1 MMAYPGNGEESNLP
15 ECGQNNVHGSGAHAG
30 LPTETADS
38 APLTDPK
45 QLSTR
50 EFLNCSAQEIIDD
63 LNSKRKRDAAL
74 LEDFKKTLDMHCT
87 AAYNSMEAAVYNM
100 YDRNN
105 ATIQD
110 KLHELF
116 EVLER
121 TAKQEA
127 ELEEFKSALAAL
139 YSDIQGAPL

>member
-1 MMAYPGNGEESNLP
+1 
-15 ECGQNNVHGSGAHAG
+15 
-30 LPTETADS
+30 
-38 APLTDPK
+38 
-45 QLSTR
+45 
-50 EFLNCSAQEIIDD
+50 
-63 LNSKRKRDAAL
+63 
-74 LEDFKKTLDMHCT
+74 MHCT

-121 TAKQEA
+121 TGKTWNRVCKKKDLLRLVLIWLRFLATCSICKTCQGKPIFTPNVCITVATAKQEA
-127 ELEEFKSALAAL
+127 ELEEFKTALAAL

>member
-1 MMAYPGNGEESNLP
+1 MCKQYMKTPQKFSVYPVQ
-15 ECGQNNVHGSGAHAG
+15 CFVVVF
-30 LPTETADS
+30 TI
-38 APLTDPK
+38 
-45 QLSTR
+45 
-50 EFLNCSAQEIIDD
+50 FLLCS
-63 LNSKRKRDAAL
+63 LCL
-74 LEDFKKTLDMHCT
+74 DFKKTLDMHCT

-121 TAKQEA
+121 TGK
-127 ELEEFKSALAAL
+127 
-139 YSDIQGAPL
+139 I

>member
-1 MMAYPGNGEESNLP
+1 
-15 ECGQNNVHGSGAHAG
+15 
-30 LPTETADS
+30 
-38 APLTDPK
+38 
-45 QLSTR
+45 
-50 EFLNCSAQEIIDD
+50 
-63 LNSKRKRDAAL
+63 
-74 LEDFKKTLDMHCT
+74 MHCT

-121 TAKQEA
+121 TGKIWNHVWKEIVYQALFLSLTNNQNLDPGKTSFTFDVCVAITTAKQEA

>member
-1 MMAYPGNGEESNLP
+1 MCILFGVL
-15 ECGQNNVHGSGAHAG
+15 C
-30 LPTETADS
+30 TT
-38 APLTDPK
+38 
-45 QLSTR
+45 
-50 EFLNCSAQEIIDD
+50 
-63 LNSKRKRDAAL
+63 SKFIYFQRDAQCSELCL
-74 LEDFKKTLDMHCT
+74 LHVDFKKTLDMHCT

-121 TAKQEA
+121 TGKT
-127 ELEEFKSALAAL
+127 
-139 YSDIQGAPL
+139 

>member
-1 MMAYPGNGEESNLP
+1 
-15 ECGQNNVHGSGAHAG
+15 
-30 LPTETADS
+30 
-38 APLTDPK
+38 
-45 QLSTR
+45 
-50 EFLNCSAQEIIDD
+50 
-63 LNSKRKRDAAL
+63 
-74 LEDFKKTLDMHCT
+74 MHCT

-121 TAKQEA
+121 TGKTWNRICKKKR
-127 ELEEFKSALAAL
+127 FT
-139 YSDIQGAPL
+139 

>member
-1 MMAYPGNGEESNLP
+1 MF
-15 ECGQNNVHGSGAHAG
+15 CCCCCCCCF
-30 LPTETADS
+30 TIF
-38 APLTDPK
+38 
-45 QLSTR
+45 LS
-50 EFLNCSAQEIIDD
+50 CS
-63 LNSKRKRDAAL
+63 LCL
-74 LEDFKKTLDMHCT
+74 DFKKTLDMHCT

-121 TAKQEA
+121 TGK
-127 ELEEFKSALAAL
+127 
-139 YSDIQGAPL
+139 I

>member
-1 MMAYPGNGEESNLP
+1 
-15 ECGQNNVHGSGAHAG
+15 
-30 LPTETADS
+30 
-38 APLTDPK
+38 
-45 QLSTR
+45 
-50 EFLNCSAQEIIDD
+50 
-63 LNSKRKRDAAL
+63 
-74 LEDFKKTLDMHCT
+74 MHCT

-121 TAKQEA
+121 TGKTIFAKRLFTKPCSQLA
-127 ELEEFKSALAAL
+127 PVFDTIIQNLDPGKVTFTLVYQARPSLTLQKSERVRDGLVCFYPWCL
-139 YSDIQGAPL
+139 CSCYYS

>member
-1 MMAYPGNGEESNLP
+1 MQAYYIAILY
-15 ECGQNNVHGSGAHAG
+15 
-30 LPTETADS
+30 S

-74 LEDFKKTLDMHCT
+74 LEGNSSSCARDLKYEDTSTFSVYTVDVLFIYFQCEARCSELCLLYVDFKKTLDMHCT

-121 TAKQEA
+121 TGKA
-127 ELEEFKSALAAL
+127 
-139 YSDIQGAPL
+139 